1 MNQRHCQKIAVRIDA
16 LLLREIDQGID
27 TARMV
32 ADSRYAR
39 DVLLV
44 CDAMRGTEA
53 PGLAG
58 HFRRATLSA
67 EENAAAA
74 RKGFSASRFLSSLFG
89 GASGFGNQPAVPPR
103 VMASGG
109 QRPAR

>member
-1 MNQRHCQKIAVRIDA
+1 MNKRHCQKIAVRIDT

-27 TARMV
+27 TARML
-32 ADSRYAR
+32 AEPHYAR

-53 PGLAG
+53 PDLAS
-58 HFRRATLSA
+58 HYRRATLAA
-67 EENAAAA
+67 EESAAAA

-103 VMASGG
+103 AVASSG
-109 QRPAR
+109 QRAR